1 MDAHET
7 TALLDARLG
16 TRLREVVWGPD
27 RALLDDTR
35 HTQPALFA
43 VEVALYR
50 LMASWGIRP
59 DHVAGHSIGEI
70 TAAHVAGVLSLPD
83 ACTLTGTTCPLRSE
97 LAIWLPTT
105 STRSSTRNSDICSKP
120 HFSP

>member
-1 MDAHET
+1 MGPRLRAREPEFASAFDEAA
-7 TALLDARLG
+7 ALRDGRLG

-50 LMASWGIRP
+50 LLASWSIRP
-59 DHVAGHSIGEI
+59 DHVAGHSIGEL
-70 TAAHVAGVLSLPD
+70 TAAHVAGVLSLAA
-83 ACTLTGTTCPLRSE
+83 ACILVAARPTAMRE
-97 LAIWLPTT
+97 LPPAGAT
-105 STRSSTRNSDICSKP
+105 
-120 HFSP
+120 